1 MARVTDNP
9 PPKESQTDADERA
22 ETLLQ
27 KNANRR
33 TSVVPPRTIPIE
45 TTDPWDANTVEELG
59 AAMTEDP
66 AAVLRMIRDLRID
79 RDEGMAIAIELR
91 NLHNT
96 YETQTENLINTQRE
110 VVQTRRQ
117 LQLSRAEGAEQ
128 VTRILELERTL
139 NDEPHQDTRGVPK
152 SKKSTKLSDPPLF
165 TNGKTLP
172 TWDVWSTKIRDILD
186 VNADHYPTAI
196 SQIAFVAG
204 RLDGD
209 AAEHVQSRRREGCPR
224 PYRDVNEVLDH
235 LHGIYANKNLL
246 LTARNEYKSL
256 KMGITES
263 FDEFYSRF
271 SRVTSA
277 LPYDETTLMDDLKD
291 RIVRR
296 LQDALVYYGKEFP
309 NLESLKAY
317 LEHIDTTQHSLY
329 LQRQHDKKDSAP
341 TAAVNI
347 RRTTSS
353 IPAAT
358 PITHTSTPAVTA
370 ALTPVSRQGT
380 PARILTNTT
389 AAEREQL
396 RKDGKCFLCKKVGH
410 MTSTCPDRMTPIQSH
425 ELTTS
430 DEPKNE

>member
-9 PPKESQTDADERA
+9 PHKEPQIDADERA

-27 KNANRR
+27 KNADRR
-33 TSVVPPRTIPIE
+33 TSVVSPRTVPIE
-45 TTDPWDANTVEELG
+45 TTNPWEANTVEELD

-66 AAVLRMIRDLRID
+66 AAVLQMIQDLRMD
-79 RDEGMAIAIELR
+79 HNEGITIAVELR
-91 NLHNT
+91 NLHTT
-96 YETQTENLINTQRE
+96 YETQTDNLINTQRE
-110 VVQTRRQ
+110 VAQTRQQ
-117 LQLSRAEGAEQ
+117 LQLAKAEGVKQ
-128 VTRILELERTL
+128 MTRILELEQAL
-139 NDEPHQDTRGVPK
+139 NNEPRQDIQTSK

-186 VNADHYPTAI
+186 VNAGHYPTAI

-271 SRVTSA
+271 SRVTSS

-329 LQRQHDKKDSAP
+329 LQRQHDKKDSALI
-341 TAAVNI
+341 TAVNI

-358 PITHTSTPAVTA
+358 PIPHTSIPAITA
-370 ALTPVSRQGT
+370 ATTPMPRQGT

-396 RKDGKCFLCKKVGH
+396 RKNGKCFLCKKFGH
-410 MTSTCPDRMTPIQSH
+410 MTSTCPDRTTSIQSH

-430 DEPKNE
+430 KESKNE